1 MTYSKIL
8 ITISRILLPF
18 LLLFGIYIIVNGDT
32 SVGGG
37 FQGGVILATSYLMYF
52 FIKGAHPFN
61 ITKMLKFD
69 KYLFISLPLVIF
81 IGFITTGYFFTN
93 MFPLDYPYAIR
104 RIYLLILNLLIG
116 AKVAIGFVSLFI
128 IFIEEGNS

>member
-1 MTYSKIL
+1 MIYSKIL
-8 ITISRILLPF
+8 ITISRLLLPF

-61 ITKMLKFD
+61 INKMLKID
-69 KYLFISLPLVIF
+69 KYLFVSLPLVIL
-81 IGFITTGYFFTN
+81 IGFITTGHFFKN
-93 MFPLDYPYAIR
+93 VFPLDYPYAIR